1 MILVA
6 RLLLLLF
13 ITFLS
18 LPTVISLIENKTDIS
33 ALYSFSE
40 EETNKDIKEIKADF
54 TNSFVS
60 ITSNFE
66 QIINPEI
73 ISENLSKHDT
83 ILEEIFSPPPELI

>member
-1 MILVA
+1 MKLVA
-6 RLLLLLF
+6 RLILLLF

-18 LPTVISLIENKTDIS
+18 IPTVISLIEKKTDIS
-33 ALYSFSE
+33 VLYSFSE
-40 EETNKDIKEIKADF
+40 EETNKDLNEIKANF
-54 TNSFVS
+54 LNVFVS

-66 QIINPEI
+66 QIINAEI